1 RIPRHAV
8 QSTPRRQLWTRVQL
22 REAGSPRAAGL
33 RNPHNFLLN
42 LTVPQRLV
50 QRDEAQTQV
59 ARTLIHREE
68 TFGKCRSRA
77 DRPSIA
83 CSSTGKDSG
92 KSRETRDALACRFAS
107 AHPIRAVVRG
117 IIPRSTVVVR
127 CQEEPSV
134 HATST
139 ERAGETP
146 GASDGERQQ
155 TIGPGLAG
163 PAETHRANQKEGSEP
178 PRSDAPSLH
187 PEGLSSEFSRG
198 LRLRRQDL
206 GVMAR
211 RQAS

>member
-1 RIPRHAV
+1 
-8 QSTPRRQLWTRVQL
+8 
-22 REAGSPRAAGL
+22 
-33 RNPHNFLLN
+33 LLN

-92 KSRETRDALACRFAS
+92 KLRSVGDRATTFVRCRHNTRGTLIEPRNTGRPGESVRFSASDTPRGTRDNTPQHRSSALPGR
-107 AHPIRAVVRG
+107 
-117 IIPRSTVVVR
+117 TVGAR
-127 CQEEPSV
+127 
-134 HATST
+134 HLHRTGG
-139 ERAGETP
+139 RDAGDC

-178 PRSDAPSLH
+178 PRCDAPSLH
-187 PEGLSSEFSRG
+187 PEG
-198 LRLRRQDL
+198 
-206 GVMAR
+206 
-211 RQAS
+211 